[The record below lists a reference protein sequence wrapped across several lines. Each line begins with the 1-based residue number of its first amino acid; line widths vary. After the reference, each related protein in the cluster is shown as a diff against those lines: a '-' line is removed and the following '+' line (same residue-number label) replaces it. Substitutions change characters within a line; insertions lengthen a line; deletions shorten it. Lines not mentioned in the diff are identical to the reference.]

1 MCSIAWRGRGSAGWS
16 DSKRCRTCSAHAAA
30 HSARSRWSVSV
41 SVPPRRMVMNRRSRS
56 LGRITSA
63 TVRVGA
69 PSSDRG
75 AAGVGQH
82 RFTGEPRTPTPG
94 AGDGMSVDLRNGHLD
109 RAARD
114 ERERVQETMV
124 RVNVRPI
131 GHPLPLGFIG
141 LAAATIV
148 MAALQLDWF
157 PATEGR
163 FVAYVLIAFVAPVQ
177 LVASIFSYLGRD
189 SVGGTGMGILAG
201 TWLTVGLV
209 ISGSEPGTTSKALG
223 TFLLVAGA
231 AMLVPALSAATGKLV
246 PALVLFGAAT
256 RFAVTGMYQVTGS
269 DAWKTAA
276 GVFGLVLGAI
286 ALYAALAIALGDAL
300 KKEPLPL
307 G

>member
-1 MCSIAWRGRGSAGWS
+1 
-16 DSKRCRTCSAHAAA
+16 
-30 HSARSRWSVSV
+30 
-41 SVPPRRMVMNRRSRS
+41 
-56 LGRITSA
+56 
-63 TVRVGA
+63 
-69 PSSDRG
+69 
-75 AAGVGQH
+75 
-82 RFTGEPRTPTPG
+82 
-94 AGDGMSVDLRNGHLD
+94 MSVDLRNGYVD
-109 RAARD
+109 QAARD

-163 FVAYVLIAFVAPVQ
+163 FVAYVLIAFVAPAQ

-189 SVGGTGMGILAG
+189 SVGGTGMGILTG

-209 ISGSEPGTTSKALG
+209 TLSAEPGATSKALG

-231 AMLVPALSAATGKLV
+231 AMLVPAMSATTGKLV

-256 RFAVTGMYQVTGS
+256 RFAVTGIYQVTAS
-269 DAWKTAA
+269 DTWKSAA
-276 GVFGLVLGAI
+276 GIVGLVLGAI
-286 ALYAALAIALGDAL
+286 AFYAALAVGLADAL

-307 G
+307 GRRAKGAAATAGTLHDQFSEIEHEPGVRQQL